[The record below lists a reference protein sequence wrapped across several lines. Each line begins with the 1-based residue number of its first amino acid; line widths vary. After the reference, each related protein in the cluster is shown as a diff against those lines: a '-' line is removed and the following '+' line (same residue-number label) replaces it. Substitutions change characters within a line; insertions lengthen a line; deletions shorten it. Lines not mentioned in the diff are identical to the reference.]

1 MLVFFSC
8 SEKRKKDIDEIV
20 LAEYIVE
27 KDGIY
32 FSGDCEIHIGD
43 KFTGSSKYFYENGK
57 VKGTYILK
65 NGLPDGHWEQFNDDG
80 TKKLD
85 LYFEN
90 GNLLK
95 KTKTN

>member
-1 MLVFFSC
+1 MSC
-8 SEKRKKDIDEIV
+8 SKNRKKDIDEIV

-43 KFTGSSKYFYENGK
+43 KFTGPGEYFYENGK

-65 NGLPDGHWEQFNDDG
+65 NGLPDGHWEQFNEDG

-85 LYFEN
+85 LFFEN
-90 GNLLK
+90 GILIK
-95 KTKTN
+95 KQKQTH